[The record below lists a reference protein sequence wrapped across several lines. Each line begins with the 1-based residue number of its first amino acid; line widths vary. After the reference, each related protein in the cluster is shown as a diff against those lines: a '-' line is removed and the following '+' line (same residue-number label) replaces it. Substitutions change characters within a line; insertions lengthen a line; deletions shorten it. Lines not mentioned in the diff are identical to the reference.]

1 MLFQNKE
8 SIRLKNCYPKTEK
21 FTFHGLQGVKILKK
35 DNISEHFADRL

>member
-1 MLFQNKE
+1 MLFQNKGPTPAE
-8 SIRLKNCYPKTEK
+8 KLLSQNRK